1 MWNEIMGIAQIPE
14 PEPLDP
20 ELARLLSSDLGS
32 SRESL
37 IEAMKL
43 SDANREQ
50 KRMAE
55 LHLRAGQIVNEIDEL
70 ADLLRRELES

>member
-1 MWNEIMGIAQIPE
+1 MWKEIMGIAQIPD

-55 LHLRAGQIVNEIDEL
+55 VHLRAGQIVNEIDEL
-70 ADLLRRELES
+70 ADLLRQELES